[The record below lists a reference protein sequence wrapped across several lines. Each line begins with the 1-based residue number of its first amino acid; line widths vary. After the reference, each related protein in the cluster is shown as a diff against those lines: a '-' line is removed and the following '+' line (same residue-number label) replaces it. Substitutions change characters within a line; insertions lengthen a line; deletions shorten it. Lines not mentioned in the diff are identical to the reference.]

1 MPSHESTA
9 PILYHLDPTTHI
21 ATLTLNRSEA
31 ANAYSQ
37 EMIDAL
43 VQYLEQ
49 ANQDPNVRV
58 LIVTGQGRVF
68 SAGGDLQL
76 MRKHEGMFYGDPAQ
90 LRQSYLDGIQRVPKA
105 FAAFRKPTIAAINGA
120 AIGAG
125 LDLACM
131 CDIRIASNRAKFGS
145 TFIQLGLV
153 PGDGGAYF
161 LAKII
166 GFPKALELILT
177 GRIVSALEANDLG
190 LLHDLVEPQMVMPKA
205 LETAQA
211 IAAHPPEAVAL
222 ARDLV
227 YKSWHLNVHASL
239 DLAATYQGI
248 AQNRPEHD
256 ALVDQMIERTSKKS
270 DQA

>member
-1 MPSHESTA
+1 MTT
-9 PILYHLDPTTHI
+9 PTLRYTVDSETHI
-21 ATLTLNRSEA
+21 ATLTLDRPDA

-37 EMIDAL
+37 EMVDAL
-43 VQYLEQ
+43 VETLDA
-49 ANQDPNVRV
+49 ANQDPNVHV
-58 LIVTGQGRVF
+58 LILTGAGRFF

-76 MRKHEGMFYGDPAQ
+76 MRKHEGMFYGDPAE
-90 LRQSYLDGIQRVPKA
+90 LRRSYLDGIQRVPKA

-131 CDIRIASNRAKFGS
+131 CDIRVGSNRARFGS

-166 GFPKALELILT
+166 GFPRALELILT
-177 GRIVSALEANDLG
+177 GRIFSAREANELG
-190 LLHDLVEPQMVMPKA
+190 LLHELVEPDHVLPKA
-205 LETAQA
+205 HEIATA
-211 IAAHPPEAVAL
+211 IAQHPPEAVAL

-227 YKSWHLNVHASL
+227 YKSWHLHVQESL

-256 ALVDQMIERTSKKS
+256 ALVDQMIERTSKTSTK
-270 DQA
+270 